1 MSQKKINLI
10 NKGKKMKKRIVCI
23 ILILS
28 LITLLL
34 PGCVF
39 VSRDFRLTRDS
50 ILDEI
55 GNVDT
60 ETEVQLQIGQGL
72 LSLSRMI
79 VSIADHSSESNM
91 AVDYL
96 RDIRNVQVGVYKLTE
111 FNRDKPL
118 IIPPR
123 IARKLSKQGYEPMVK
138 VKELNSATWVMTKIH
153 RKRLT
158 SLYVIALDRDEL
170 VLVEV
175 EGKLGRLIEKAV
187 RDHGFDKH
195 EFRGI

>member
-1 MSQKKINLI
+1 MNRKI
-10 NKGKKMKKRIVCI
+10 VSI
-23 ILILS
+23 ILVLS
-28 LITLLL
+28 LLALLL

-39 VSRDFRLTRDS
+39 VSRDFCLTRDS

-60 ETEVQLQIGQGL
+60 ETEVQLQIGPGL

-79 VSIADHSSESNM
+79 VSVADHSREGSM

-96 RDIRNVQVGVYKLTE
+96 HDIRNVQVGVYKLTD
-111 FNRDKPL
+111 FNRDRPL

-123 IARKLSKQGYEPMVK
+123 IARKLSKKGYEPMVK
-138 VKELNSATWVMTKIH
+138 VKEHNSATWVMTKMH

-158 SLYVIALDRDEL
+158 SLYVIALDREEL

-187 RDHGFDKH
+187 RDHGFNKG
-195 EFRGI
+195 EFKGI

>member
-1 MSQKKINLI
+1 MKRGIISIFLI
-10 NKGKKMKKRIVCI
+10 FC
-23 ILILS
+23 

-39 VSRDFRLTRDS
+39 VSREFRSTRDS

-55 GNVDT
+55 GNV
-60 ETEVQLQIGQGL
+60 EIKTEVQLQIGQGL

-79 VSIADHSSESNM
+79 VFMADHSREGAK

-96 RDIRNVQVGVYKLTE
+96 RDVRNVQVGVYQLSKV
-111 FNRDKPL
+111 NRNRPL
-118 IIPPR
+118 VIPPG
-123 IARKLSKQGYEPMVK
+123 IQKKLSRKGYETMVK
-138 VKELNSATWVMTKIH
+138 AKDRNSATWVMTKMQ
-153 RKRLT
+153 RKRLS
-158 SLYVIALDRDEL
+158 SLYVITIERDEL

-175 EGKLGRLIEKAV
+175 EGRLGKLIEKAV
-187 RDHGFDKH
+187 RDHGFDRN